1 VDIARWTMKAV
12 ETGTRIALKNILLL
26 TDFSEPS
33 EAALPF
39 AAAVAREYGAK
50 VHALHVLIPAPV
62 AYVSPDTLSLS
73 LEAQQESAQVEME
86 RIESQLTG
94 VPHEVSIVNGGAVWP
109 AVEQQIAEQQADM
122 IVLGTHGRTG
132 AQRLLLGSVAEEIL
146 RQTHIPVLTIGPEV
160 PWAVHN
166 GARFHRV
173 LFATDFTPE
182 SLAATPYAVSFAQE
196 NEAGLILVHVV
207 RLRDPAVEP
216 CPSGPS
222 VANIMHELHELVPND
237 AELWCRPQTV
247 VEFGE
252 PGEQILNVACE
263 RRADLIVLG
272 VRSAAGH
279 LRAATH
285 LGRTTAHMIVAHAKC
300 PVLTVRG

>member
-1 VDIARWTMKAV
+1 METV
-12 ETGTRIALKNILLL
+12 ETGTRIAIKNVLFL

-33 EAALPF
+33 EVALPF
-39 AAAVAREYGAK
+39 ALAIARGYGATI
-50 VHALHVLIPAPV
+50 HALHVLTPAPY
-62 AYVSPDTLSLS
+62 AYVGPDTIPLAI
-73 LEAQQESAQVEME
+73 EAQEESAKLEMQ
-86 RIESQLTG
+86 RVDAQLTG
-94 VPHEVSIVNGGAVWP
+94 VPHDVNVVHGLGVWP
-109 AVEQQIAEQQADM
+109 IVEQQIADQQADM

-146 RQTHIPVLTIGPEV
+146 RQARIPVMTIGPEV

-182 SLAATPYAVSFAQE
+182 SLAATPYALSFAQE
-196 NEAGLILVHVV
+196 NQAGLTLLRVV
-207 RLRDPAVEP
+207 RLRDPEVERHP
-216 CPSGPS
+216 VGPS
-222 VANIMHELHELVPND
+222 VANIMHELHELVPRD
-237 AELWCRPQTV
+237 AELWCRPETV

-252 PGEQILNVACE
+252 PSERILHVAAE

-279 LRAATH
+279 VSAATH
-285 LGRTTAHMIVAHAKC
+285 
-300 PVLTVRG
+300 

>member
-1 VDIARWTMKAV
+1 MKAV
-12 ETGTRIALKNILLL
+12 MKAVKTGTRIAVKNILLL

-39 AAAVAREYGAK
+39 AVAVAREYGAK
-50 VHALHVLIPAPV
+50 VQALHVLIPASY
-62 AYVSPDTLSLS
+62 AYVSPDTLSLA
-73 LEAQQESAQVEME
+73 LEAREESAQAEMQ

-94 VPHEVSIVNGGAVWP
+94 VPHEVRVVHGAEVWP
-109 AVEQQIAEQQADM
+109 TVEQQIAEQQVDM

-196 NEAGLILVHVV
+196 NEAGLILLHVI
-207 RLRDPAVEP
+207 RPGDPEAEHRP
-216 CPSGPS
+216 LGPS
-222 VANIMHELHELVPND
+222 VANIMHELHELVPGD
-237 AELWCRPQTV
+237 AELWCRPETV

-252 PGEQILNVACE
+252 PAERILHEAAE

-279 LRAATH
+279 VSAATH
-285 LGRTTAHMIVAHAKC
+285 IGKTTAHMVVAHAKC